1 MWPKDLNVDTP
12 YTNDII
18 QTFQNITIDIPLL
31 ILPRSVTAFQH
42 KPRTIKNNECN
53 VNLLRDSGILSDS
66 GILRNTNPES
76 DTNTVRNND

>member
-31 ILPRSVTAFQH
+31 ILPRSVTTFQH

-53 VNLLRDSGILSDS
+53 VNLLRDSSILCDS
-66 GILRNTNPES
+66 NPAS